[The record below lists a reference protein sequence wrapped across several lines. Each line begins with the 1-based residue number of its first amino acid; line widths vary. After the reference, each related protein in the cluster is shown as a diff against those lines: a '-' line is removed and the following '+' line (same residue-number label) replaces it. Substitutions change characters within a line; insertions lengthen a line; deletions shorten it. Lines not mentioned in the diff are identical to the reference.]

1 MFRQRPLNKLF
12 CGLNEFDTVQ
22 DFMFLA
28 RSHRQRADAALFRTI
43 VDQFVA
49 RPLHPSADIDQ
60 FEKLASGFIE
70 LLDSDCVAD
79 CALDLCRHPETPAS
93 VIARLLEKG
102 GEATRIAFEF
112 APTIHAEVLRATAE
126 HGPVELATAIARRAT
141 LERRVV
147 SMLASRGESE
157 VLCAL
162 AANRRAHLGQATRRA
177 LVQAGR
183 DDLRLARILLDRDDL
198 ALDVEPLF
206 LAAAKSERSQIV
218 VEASAKALAA
228 STPENASRPAMSTA
242 AEIEACAIARDAD
255 ALIGVLAEAL
265 DCRKARVRAIL
276 ADAGGEALALA
287 LLALGA
293 SEDAAIRIF
302 LGADRTTQDVER
314 VRSLVAL
321 MRSTPPRA
329 AQRLV
334 AAMTGSVRQD
344 KDARRAALA
353 EGGSTQPLAKA
364 RSPGR
369 KRRERELGAKVG

>member
-1 MFRQRPLNKLF
+1 MPLGKSQRQK
-12 CGLNEFDTVQ
+12 
-22 DFMFLA
+22 
-28 RSHRQRADAALFRTI
+28 ADAALFRAI
-43 VDQFVA
+43 VDQFVT

-70 LLDSDCVAD
+70 VLDAESAAD

-93 VIARLLEKG
+93 VIARLVEKG
-102 GEATRIAFEF
+102 GTAARIAFEF

-126 HGPVELATAIARRAT
+126 HGPLELAKAIARRTT
-141 LERRVV
+141 LERKVL
-147 SMLASRGESE
+147 SILAARGESE
-157 VLCAL
+157 VLCTL
-162 AANRRAHLGQATRRA
+162 AANRRAHLGQAARRA

-198 ALDVEPLF
+198 AIDVEPLF
-206 LAAAKSERSQIV
+206 LAAARDERSRII
-218 VEASAKALAA
+218 VEASARVLAA
-228 STPENASRPAMSTA
+228 SAPENASRPAASVA
-242 AEIEACAIARDAD
+242 AEIEACAIARDAE
-255 ALIGVLAEAL
+255 ALTDVLAEAL

-276 ADAGGEALALA
+276 ADRGGEALALA

-302 LGADRTTQDVER
+302 LGADKGAHDVER

-344 KDARRAALA
+344 KDATRRAAPA
-353 EGGSTQPLAKA
+353 DSGATPPLAQA
-364 RSPGR
+364 LRR
-369 KRRERELGAKVG
+369 KPRTRELGAKVS